1 MRALVIGGTG
11 FVGLNLVDAL
21 LAHGWAVS
29 VPLRRHSITL
39 HLRTRAVERRR
50 VALEDPR
57 ALAEAMRGRDVVFM
71 AAGHYPRYSTD
82 LEAEVREGVDQ
93 IRRVAEAAVRA
104 GVPRLVY
111 TSSTGALAHV
121 PGRAAREDDVPPARP
136 EGSTYR
142 AVKWSMERALERF
155 ADRLELVTMIPSGCV
170 GPWDARAGTG
180 RLLLGVVREELP
192 FYVEGTVALVDVEDV
207 AAAHVAAGTHPA
219 PRARYCLGG
228 HAVGVGALLEGIAA
242 RYGGAVPPR
251 ATPEAAREA
260 ADRAEREAR
269 DTRGRVA
276 VPRELVDLV
285 EHGQAISN
293 DAAREDLGFT
303 PRPLEA
309 SLDRAHEWY
318 RSQGYL
324 RTRKESRAACRPAPT
339 DVVT

>member
-21 LAHGWAVS
+21 LAGGWAVA

-50 VALEDPR
+50 VELDEPR
-57 ALAEAMRGRDVVFM
+57 ALAEAMRDRDVVFM
-71 AAGHYPRYSTD
+71 AAGHYPRYSLD

-93 IRRVAEAAVRA
+93 IGRVAEAAVRA

-111 TSSTGALAHV
+111 TSSTGALAHA

-136 EGSTYR
+136 DGSTYR

-155 ADRLELVTMIPSGCV
+155 ADRIEIVTMIPSGCV

-207 AAAHVAAGTHPA
+207 AAAHVAAAAHPA

-228 HAVGVGALLEGIAA
+228 HAVRVGALLETIAA
-242 RYGGAVPPR
+242 RYGGAVPSER
-251 ATPEAAREA
+251 GLAAARAEA
-260 ADRAEREAR
+260 DAAERAAVTR
-269 DTRGRVA
+269 RGRVV

-285 EHGQAISN
+285 EHGQAVSN
-293 DAAREDLGFT
+293 DAAREDLGFA
-303 PRPLEA
+303 PRPLQA

-339 DVVT
+339 DAAT